1 VDVEG
6 GEGMNIGL
14 GRKEICDRVIRYKG
28 MVISTAQDRDVW
40 IFDYDINT
48 DCYNILLKEEYKTV
62 DDAKAWIDKRR
73 EESEQKIIIQL
84 ASGSVFSL
92 YPSSDDFSEVFDRL
106 RECMSLDK
114 PFGYGGMMAQGDIP
128 TIREMVF
135 NPRHIEHITVI
146 R

>member
-1 VDVEG
+1 
-6 GEGMNIGL
+6 MNFGL
-14 GRKEICDRVIRYKG
+14 SRKEMYDREIRYKG
-28 MVISTAQDRDVW
+28 MVISTAQDGDVR
-40 IFDYDINT
+40 IFDYDLNT
-48 DCYNILLKEEYKTV
+48 YCYSILLKEEYKTV

-84 ASGSVFSL
+84 ASGSAFSL
-92 YPSSDDFSEVFDRL
+92 CPSSDDFLEVFIRL
-106 RECMSLDK
+106 KECLK
-114 PFGYGGMMAQGDIP
+114 FGEPFGYSGKIAQGDIP

>member
-1 VDVEG
+1 
-6 GEGMNIGL
+6 MNIGL
-14 GRKEICDRVIRYKG
+14 SRKEMYDREIRYKG
-28 MVISTAQDRDVW
+28 MVISTAQDGDVR
-40 IFDYDINT
+40 IFDYDLNT
-48 DCYNILLKEEYKTV
+48 YCYSILLKEEYKTV
-62 DDAKAWIDKRR
+62 DDAKAWIDKKR

-84 ASGSVFSL
+84 ASGTTISL
-92 YPSSDDFSEVFDRL
+92 YPSSDDFLEVFVRL
-106 RECMSLDK
+106 KECLSLDK